1 MDLPDTVIIKTQKFI
16 SHKGGPLS
24 FLAQQKNHESYS
36 FHDYFPINQG
46 K

>member
-24 FLAQQKNHESYS
+24 FLAQQKK
-36 FHDYFPINQG
+36 Q
-46 K
+46 